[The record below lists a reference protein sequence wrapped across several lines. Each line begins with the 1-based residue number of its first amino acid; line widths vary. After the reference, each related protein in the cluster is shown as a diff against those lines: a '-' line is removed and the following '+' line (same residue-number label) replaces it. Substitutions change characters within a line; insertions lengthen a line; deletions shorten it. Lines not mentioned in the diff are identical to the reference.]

1 MDIRVQTPTGF
12 IGGVNRSVREFTA
25 PRVTTNTLLQFQ
37 QNVTDNWGQTGTSF
51 VNVLDKPAM
60 AIHALS
66 LSSSLPHVKSQ
77 ATITKTVTS
86 NNQNKAQNYLF
97 NIPTN
102 YNTQKLP
109 SPQNQQQQQLQQ
121 QPPLIPPIS
130 NAR

>member
-77 ATITKTVTS
+77 ATVTKAVRIIKIKPRIIWSIFLQTITHK
-86 NNQNKAQNYLF
+86 NYHRHR
-97 NIPTN
+97 NGNN
-102 YNTQKLP
+102 YNN
-109 SPQNQQQQQLQQ
+109 SPL
-121 QPPLIPPIS
+121 
-130 NAR
+130 